1 MSEKNGSRISL
12 IAIRA
17 RERERERERE
27 RGYERVR
34 LKVRSV
40 CGLVCKNG

>member
-17 RERERERERE
+17 RERERERE